1 MPFEILYLYKLKTI
15 VKTFIP
21 DSILL
26 VQKNNHRFTD
36 LSNSVSVERF
46 YSQNDRLVYLCKKQN
61 DYNFSPTGPVK

>member
-1 MPFEILYLYKLKTI
+1 MPIEILDLQKWKTI

-36 LSNSVSVERF
+36 LSNSDSVERF
-46 YSQNDRLVYLCKKQN
+46 AYPLLLPK
-61 DYNFSPTGPVK
+61 